1 MHGIAH
7 ISNFENIISD
17 SDPGV
22 GPAEILFLHDSEG
35 FTYQHPAQAAGSVPQ
50 CSITCRPGCEDEL
63 VRRLS

>member
-22 GPAEILFLHDSEG
+22 GPAENIIS
-35 FTYQHPAQAAGSVPQ
+35 A
-50 CSITCRPGCEDEL
+50 
-63 VRRLS
+63 